1 MSHTSPHVNSTT
13 SARTNTRPPAPTPA
27 HATERAE
34 PLRRVLRDPAG
45 NAESL
50 ESAALVLGAVA
61 FVVVG
66 LIAWVTFWNR
76 DLPIAGSGSLAEFVA
91 ITSALVAIAAFVFG
105 RLVLRAPSPVLRAEI
120 GPGLEVGG
128 ERLHWFD
135 LIALALAHAVIVL
148 LGWTGLGALL
158 ERSFIGAEVYAFPG
172 ALLAGVAAA
181 VTMYAVFLSSARLTP
196 MLLSLVLAIF
206 LVVGALA
213 SMLSSSDPLWWQKN
227 LSALGITN
235 DVSALAFNLTLIIAG
250 AIVTTI
256 ARYGTAALPTSTP
269 LEHSRRSRVRIAFVL
284 IGVFLACVGV
294 FPVSD
299 FFWLHNSVATGMAVV
314 FAVLVFALPRL
325 APSMPRVFVLLGYVF
340 VGVIVL
346 LAVFFATG
354 YYNLTAV
361 ELVAAVLIFA
371 WIILFLR
378 SAGVMRR
385 ESPVTGQADA
395 SGETPE
401 ASESVVR

>member
-1 MSHTSPHVNSTT
+1 MSQAST
-13 SARTNTRPPAPTPA
+13 RTGRPAPQRTA
-27 HATERAE
+27 ARAE

-50 ESAALVLGAVA
+50 ESAALLLGAVA

-66 LIAWVTFWNR
+66 LIAWVVFWNR
-76 DLPIAGSGSLAEFVA
+76 ELPISGAGSLAEFVA
-91 ITSALVAIAAFVFG
+91 ITSALIAVAAFVFG
-105 RLVLRAPSPVLRAEI
+105 RLVLRVPSPTLRAEV
-120 GPGLEVGG
+120 GPGLSVAG

-135 LIALALAHAVIVL
+135 LVALALAHAVIVL
-148 LGWTGLGALL
+148 LGWTGLGAVL
-158 ERSFIGAEVYAFPG
+158 ELSFIGAEVYSFPG
-172 ALLAGVAAA
+172 ALLAGVSAA
-181 VTMYAVFLSSARLTP
+181 VTMYAVFLSAARLTP
-196 MLLSLVLAIF
+196 MLLSLVLAVF

-235 DVSALAFNLTLIIAG
+235 DVSSLAFNLTLIIAG

-256 ARYGTAALPTSTP
+256 ARYGTAALPSSTP
-269 LEHSRRSRVRIAFVL
+269 VEVGRRKRVRIAFVL
-284 IGVFLACVGV
+284 IGVFLACVGI

-314 FAVLVFALPRL
+314 FAVLVFFLPKW

-378 SAGVMRR
+378 SAGVIRA
-385 ESPVTGQADA
+385 STQTDA
-395 SGETPE
+395 SGE
-401 ASESVVR
+401 